1 MKVTTRGTMG
11 VAAAPADTLFRRLT
25 APFLSAQE
33 AWALFFLTPFAVV
46 FIFFVIYPVGYAL
59 YLGTD
64 ISVYGRVLS
73 DPLYL
78 HSLWNTFIFIL
89 FGVGLKML
97 LAVALSSLLVL
108 PGRGM
113 RIVNVLFILPWV
125 VPHIPSIFSIR
136 WMLNSEWGMIN
147 NLLFAMFRIDGP
159 AWLTDPRYAMGSIVA
174 LHIWKYLP
182 FWTMIIVAARVAIS
196 RELYEAAQ
204 IDGASP
210 FAQFRHVTFPGIA
223 GVFLTSTMLSAIWS
237 LGDFNSIF
245 LLTGGGPMDRTNTL
259 ATLGIRFAFN
269 QADSQAGVVT
279 MISAL
284 PLLLPLIIV
293 LMRRLGRPANE

>member
-1 MKVTTRGTMG
+1 MKVTTRGTIG
-11 VAAAPADTLFRRLT
+11 VATAPADTLSRRLT
-25 APFLSAQE
+25 APLLSVQE
-33 AWALFFLTPFAVV
+33 AWALFFLTPFLVV
-46 FIFFVIYPVGYAL
+46 FALFVIYPVGYAL

-64 ISVYGRVLS
+64 LGVYGRVLT

-78 HSLWNTFIFIL
+78 QSLWNTFVFIL
-89 FGVGLKML
+89 LGVGLKML
-97 LAVALSSLLVL
+97 LALALSSLLVL
-108 PGRGM
+108 PGRGI
-113 RIVNVLFILPWV
+113 RIINVLFILPWV

-147 NLLFAMFRIDGP
+147 NLLFTLFHIDGP
-159 AWLTDPRYAMGSIVA
+159 AWLTDPRYGMGSIIA

-182 FWTMIIVAARVAIS
+182 FWTMIIVAARVAIP

-210 FAQFRHVTFPGIA
+210 FAQFRFVTFPSIA
-223 GVFLTSTMLSAIWS
+223 AVFVTSTMLSAIWS
-237 LGDFNSIF
+237 LGDFNSIY

-269 QADSQAGVVT
+269 QADSRAGVVT

-284 PLLLPLIIV
+284 PMLLPLIIV
-293 LMRRLGRPANE
+293 LMRRLGRPANA

>member
-1 MKVTTRGTMG
+1 MKLTAGDTTG
-11 VAAAPADTLFRRLT
+11 VATRPAEPMFRRLA
-25 APFLSAQE
+25 APLLSANE

-46 FIFFVIYPVGYAL
+46 FVLFVIYPVGYAL

-64 ISVYGRVLS
+64 LSVYGRVLT

-78 HSLWNTFIFIL
+78 QSLWNTFVFIL

-97 LAVALSSLLVL
+97 LALALSSLLVL

-113 RIVNVLFILPWV
+113 RIVNVLFILPWI

-147 NLLFAMFRIDGP
+147 NLLFALFRIDGP
-159 AWLTDPRYAMGSIVA
+159 AWLTDPRYAMGSIIA

-182 FWTMIIVAARVAIS
+182 FWTMIIVAARVAIP

-210 FAQFRHVTFPGIA
+210 WAQFRHVTFPSIA
-223 GVFLTSTMLSAIWS
+223 TVFVTSTMLSAIWS
-237 LGDFNSIF
+237 LGDFNSIY

-259 ATLGIRFAFN
+259 ATMGIRFAFN
-269 QADSQAGVVT
+269 QADSRAGVVT

-284 PLLLPLIIV
+284 PLLLPLIFV
-293 LMRRLGRPANE
+293 LMRRLGRPANA

>member
-1 MKVTTRGTMG
+1 MKATTRDTVG
-11 VAAAPADTLFRRLT
+11 VAVQPADTFRRLIGS
-25 APFLSAQE
+25 ALSAQE
-33 AWALFFLTPFAVV
+33 AWALFFLTPFLIVFVLFVV
-46 FIFFVIYPVGYAL
+46 YPVGYAL

-64 ISVYGRVLS
+64 FSVYRRVLA

-78 HSLWNTFIFIL
+78 QSLWNTFVFIL

-97 LAVALSSLLVL
+97 LALALSSLLVL

-113 RIVNVLFILPWV
+113 RVVNVLFILPWV
-125 VPHIPSIFSIR
+125 VPQIPSIFSIR

-147 NLLFAMFRIDGP
+147 NLLFAVFRIDGP
-159 AWLTDPRYAMGSIVA
+159 AWLTNPRYAMGSIIA

-182 FWTMIIVAARVAIS
+182 FWTMIIVAARMAIPKD
-196 RELYEAAQ
+196 LYEAAR
-204 IDGASP
+204 IDGASS
-210 FAQFRHVTFPGIA
+210 FDQFRHVTFPSIA
-223 GVFLTSTMLSAIWS
+223 TVFVTSTMLSAIWS
-237 LGDFNSIF
+237 LGDFNSIY

-269 QADSQAGVVT
+269 QADSRGGVVT

-293 LMRRLGRPANE
+293 LMRRLGRPAHA